1 MPVGGH
7 LVYSNIK
14 LRSQQKRQTSKLNIN
29 VKGINKATSIVL
41 IKVWGPFETMYL

>member
-14 LRSQQKRQTSKLNIN
+14 LRSQQKRPKLNIN
-29 VKGINKATSIVL
+29 VKGIKKATSIVL
-41 IKVWGPFETMYL
+41 IKVRGPFETMYL